1 MDSKKIGT
9 DSVVIGSTSPFTS
22 LSPLSPSLPAFPPSA
37 QAAPEERG
45 AGLLAISHVDYPA
58 FAPWQRWEKQLSF
71 QEYCIIAVERGSV
84 YVNADAL
91 QGMLSRGQIG
101 LLAATV
107 PSVTSSTI
115 PPAPLITPSPTLPT
129 PPIVTTSTTPAVS
142 ASASSES
149 VYLTPQESCSGI
161 LLTLRGTVAASLFA
175 QQQEEQRVFCAHA
188 LPVIVEAV
196 KQLQSALTPEEQS
209 LAAYPLLL
217 HLHQHGECFP
227 GAVSCPPLVE
237 AALGILEEE
246 FAQVDGIEEIAD
258 RLGVTSNH
266 LIRQFSGYIGIPP
279 GKYLKM
285 RRLHYAKELL
295 QQPDISVSLAAELS
309 GFSNANYFAK
319 VFRKET
325 GMSPTEYSASHR
337 GRRMS
342 THIKKQLDSLY
353 L

>member
-1 MDSKKIGT
+1 
-9 DSVVIGSTSPFTS
+9 
-22 LSPLSPSLPAFPPSA
+22 
-37 QAAPEERG
+37 
-45 AGLLAISHVDYPA
+45 LLTISQVDYPA
-58 FAPWQRWEKQLSF
+58 FVPWQRWEKRLSP
-71 QEYCIIAVERGSV
+71 QEYCIVAVERGSL

-101 LLAATV
+101 LLAAPTAAIPV
-107 PSVTSSTI
+107 TSATAPSVST
-115 PPAPLITPSPTLPT
+115 
-129 PPIVTTSTTPAVS
+129 
-142 ASASSES
+142 ES
-149 VYLTPQESCSGI
+149 VYLTPQETCSGI
-161 LLTLRGTVAASLFA
+161 LLTLSGTVAASLFT

-188 LPVIVEAV
+188 LPVIIEAV

-217 HLHQHGECFP
+217 YLHQHGECFP

-246 FAQVDGIEEIAD
+246 FAQIDGIEEVAD

-295 QQPDISVSLAAELS
+295 RQPDISISLAAELS

-325 GMSPTEYSASHR
+325 GMSPTEYSVSHR
-337 GRRMS
+337 GRHVSPNIR
-342 THIKKQLDSLY
+342 KQLDQLY